1 MLIGY
6 ARIST
11 TDQTLALQQ
20 DALTAAGC
28 EKIFTDTASG
38 AQTDRPGLAEAL
50 EFVRSGDTLV
60 VWRFDRL
67 GRSLVHLIQ
76 TVRELRNAASSFGAF
91 RSSWTQLPAAG
102 SWSSTCLVR

>member
-28 EKIFTDTASG
+28 TKIFTDTASG
-38 AQTDRPGLAEAL
+38 SRTDRPGLDDAL
-50 EFVRSGDTLV
+50 RFAREGDTLV
-60 VWRFDRL
+60 VL
-67 GRSLVHLIQ
+67 
-76 TVRELRNAASSFGAF
+76 E
-91 RSSWTQLPAAG
+91 
-102 SWSSTCLVR
+102 